1 MDFFTTD
8 YSYTPE
14 ALEVLDIID
23 KPIVNLINW
32 GLDNANA
39 MQVYNNMFQL
49 AEELLAED
57 FSLPKD
63 GSLHPY
69 TLEIRKIIEN
79 LLDKGFTREFLL
91 CAFRTEINGVF
102 VEATIRR
109 GLEIR
114 KARRREILRKAGK
127 LE

>member
-8 YSYTPE
+8 YSYAPE
-14 ALEVLDIID
+14 ALEVMNAID
-23 KPIVNLINW
+23 EPIVNLINW

-69 TLEIRKIIEN
+69 ALEIRKIIEN
-79 LLDKGFTREFLL
+79 FLDRGFTREFLL
-91 CAFRTEINGVF
+91 CAFRTEITADF

-109 GLEIR
+109 GLAIR

-127 LE
+127 

>member
-14 ALEVLDIID
+14 ALEVMNTVERPII
-23 KPIVNLINW
+23 NLINW
-32 GLDNANA
+32 GLDNANS
-39 MQVYNNMFQL
+39 MQVYNNLFQI

-69 TLEIRKIIEN
+69 VLEIRKIIEN
-79 LLDKGFTREFLL
+79 FLDRGFTREFLL
-91 CAFRTEINGVF
+91 CALRSEITADF
-102 VEATIRR
+102 AEAIIRK
-109 GLEIR
+109 GLKVR
-114 KARRREILRKAGK
+114 KARREEKFRKEGK
-127 LE
+127 